1 MFKGYLIILNDL
13 ATPKLLN
20 IMKVNCHYHRIS
32 LYILFIPNKI
42 RNYISLPHIY
52 GPIAVQLR
60 ISSLSY
66 KVQAKNILSIL
77 TYYCWSRTQVGH
89 NPARSQSSPILSF
102 VKL

>member
-1 MFKGYLIILNDL
+1 MQFNLPKVTIIGINFLKTQEANMFKGYLTILNDL

-20 IMKVNCHYHRIS
+20 IMNANCYYPRIS

-66 KVQAKNILSIL
+66 KVQVKNILSFL
-77 TYYCWSRTQVGH
+77 TPS
-89 NPARSQSSPILSF
+89 
-102 VKL
+102 